1 MSDPLAGMSPPI
13 PIPTK
18 NLLNRSICMLT
29 EMELM
34 IDDNTKN
41 KSTLSTIALLPIL
54 SASHPKIMAPNT
66 DPIKGAETTKPVNR

>member
-1 MSDPLAGMSPPI
+1 
-13 PIPTK
+13 
-18 NLLNRSICMLT
+18 MLT

-54 SASHPKIMAPNT
+54 SASYPKIMASNT